1 MPDESVSTRPTA
13 REIYE
18 RVQQDAQ
25 DELERT
31 PGALAFS
38 ALFAGFTIG
47 ATPLAEAAALALLR
61 GSAGAELV
69 AALVYPLGFIAAVI
83 GRAQL
88 FTENTLYPVVAS
100 LEDRRYLLP
109 TARLW
114 VIVWAGNLVG
124 VVAFAAVMSQTDAVA
139 PAIVDHLRALGAE
152 AADASFATI
161 FWSAVLAGWALA
173 LVAWLVEASDAAIG
187 QVVVVWTAT
196 VLIGLGALDHC
207 IATTVSVV
215 GAALDGDITAGGFF
229 AFLGTATLGNVVG
242 GVLIVTLL
250 NYGQARGGLGAGQKR

>member
-38 ALFAGFTIG
+38 AVFAGFTIG
-47 ATPLAEAAALALLR
+47 ATPLAEAAALALLH
-61 GSAGAELV
+61 GSSGAELV

-100 LEDRRYLLP
+100 LEDRRYILP

-114 VIVWAGNLVG
+114 VIVWIGNLIG
-124 VVAFAAVMSQTDAVA
+124 VVGFAAIVSQSGGIAADL
-139 PAIVDHLRALGAE
+139 VDQLRRLGAD
-152 AADASFATI
+152 AAEASFTTI
-161 FWSAVLAGWALA
+161 FWSGFLAGWVLA

-196 VLIGLGALDHC
+196 VVIGLAALDHC
-207 IATTVSVV
+207 VATTVSVV
-215 GAALDGDITAGGFF
+215 GAAFGGDITVGRLV
-229 AFLGTATLGNVVG
+229 AFVGTATLGNVVG
-242 GVLIVTLL
+242 GVLIVALL
-250 NYGQARGGLGAGQKR
+250 NYGQARGGLGGGRR